1 MKQAIKVA
9 FLNPLDKTKDFEM
22 IVNKQTKVSFLLC
35 KVMAMMG
42 LRGDYCFRYISNN
55 MATSVLNNDKRIKEY
70 VLAKKINLFVTKA
83 GAIGSKELGGIAT
96 AARRYCIR
104 RSSKKQPGSTAN
116 KNTTLKKSKPKYS
129 RFPPSKTTRISRR
142 PLFQLGLVD
151 GFKKEIKFEK
161 STFAVLSATAVST
174 AVLSQPIYAEAG
186 KKAIYDDHEPVV
198 QRPKATEPPPRI
210 VAFARNARE
219 DVAMFSSMIKMH
231 GQALVDRWIATEK
244 QIVQVVERTVP
255 QGERLAPGIVYV
267 GVAALAGPIFTRRRN
282 FAIRWT
288 SPFVFASLAS
298 FYFLPGTANVVLRNI
313 WGRYGDPKTIDNIRD
328 RWQSVKRAEREFR
341 DGLADS
347 IQELRLSLQEG
358 RKFSSD
364 SKNHHGVKE
373 TVASI
378 AAPVVEE
385 TREIAET
392 VSGMAAAATE
402 NIKSGISSSSTYN
415 RVREVS
421 NDIVHPMKSAELTGK
436 KEEKKQLPLGFK
448 EKTD

>member
-161 STFAVLSATAVST
+161 SVS
-174 AVLSQPIYAEAG
+174 
-186 KKAIYDDHEPVV
+186 
-198 QRPKATEPPPRI
+198 
-210 VAFARNARE
+210 
-219 DVAMFSSMIKMH
+219 
-231 GQALVDRWIATEK
+231 W
-244 QIVQVVERTVP
+244 
-255 QGERLAPGIVYV
+255 
-267 GVAALAGPIFTRRRN
+267 
-282 FAIRWT
+282 
-288 SPFVFASLAS
+288 
-298 FYFLPGTANVVLRNI
+298 
-313 WGRYGDPKTIDNIRD
+313 
-328 RWQSVKRAEREFR
+328 
-341 DGLADS
+341 
-347 IQELRLSLQEG
+347 
-358 RKFSSD
+358 
-364 SKNHHGVKE
+364 
-373 TVASI
+373 
-378 AAPVVEE
+378 
-385 TREIAET
+385 
-392 VSGMAAAATE
+392 
-402 NIKSGISSSSTYN
+402 
-415 RVREVS
+415 
-421 NDIVHPMKSAELTGK
+421 
-436 KEEKKQLPLGFK
+436 
-448 EKTD
+448 

>member
-96 AARRYCIR
+96 AARRYCIHIV
-104 RSSKKQPGSTAN
+104 KALGSV
-116 KNTTLKKSKPKYS
+116 K
-129 RFPPSKTTRISRR
+129 
-142 PLFQLGLVD
+142 
-151 GFKKEIKFEK
+151 
-161 STFAVLSATAVST
+161 TFAVLSATAVST